1 MTMVPSSIGPEEWQP
16 LALCRRYV
24 VVHFNLP
31 PVQAENDA
39 GLVLP
44 SLMWAVATH
53 ADGHHALLGAW
64 SVPRDGGI
72 AWPEVLAELWSRG
85 AERIEWA
92 VLPGDAPTAATAD
105 AELTKVVHW
114 HDASAPVPVL
124 PPRTKRLLAKS
135 DDVAQRLHAAML
147 RAARRQGGRFDS
159 AEAAFASLQRQ
170 WRRLERRLDAEHA
183 VRAAR
188 RSPGTAAASA
198 APGR

>member
-1 MTMVPSSIGPEEWQP
+1 MIKVHSSIGPEEWQP

-24 VVHFNLP
+24 VVHFKLP
-31 PVQAENDA
+31 PAQAEKDA
-39 GLVLP
+39 DLVLA

-64 SVPRDGGI
+64 SVPGGSDI
-72 AWPEVLAELWSRG
+72 AWPEILSELWTRG

-92 VLPGDAPTAATAD
+92 VVPGGAPPAAIAD
-105 AELTKVVHW
+105 AEVTKVVHW
-114 HDASAPVPVL
+114 RDASAPEPVL
-124 PPRTKRLLAKS
+124 PPRTKRLLDKS

-183 VRAAR
+183 ARASR
-188 RSPGTAAASA
+188 RSGGTAAASA

>member
-1 MTMVPSSIGPEEWQP
+1 
-16 LALCRRYV
+16 
-24 VVHFNLP
+24 
-31 PVQAENDA
+31 
-39 GLVLP
+39 
-44 SLMWAVATH
+44 MWAVATH

-64 SVPRDGGI
+64 HVARDRNI
-72 AWPEVLAELWSRG
+72 AWPEVLAELWERG

-92 VLPGDAPTAATAD
+92 VVPGGKAPVAIAGSEITR
-105 AELTKVVHW
+105 VVHW
-114 HDASAPVPVL
+114 HDASAPLPVL

-170 WRRLERRLDAEHA
+170 WRRLERRLDAGHA
-183 VRAAR
+183 ARAAR
-188 RSPGTAAASA
+188 RSAGTAAASA

>member
-1 MTMVPSSIGPEEWQP
+1 M
-16 LALCRRYV
+16 
-24 VVHFNLP
+24 
-31 PVQAENDA
+31 
-39 GLVLP
+39 
-44 SLMWAVATH
+44 
-53 ADGHHALLGAW
+53 
-64 SVPRDGGI
+64 
-72 AWPEVLAELWSRG
+72 LAELWTRG

-92 VLPGDAPTAATAD
+92 VVPGGAPPAATAD

-114 HDASAPVPVL
+114 HDASTPVPVL

-159 AEAAFASLQRQ
+159 AESAFASLQRH

-183 VRAAR
+183 ARTAR
-188 RSPGTAAASA
+188 RPAGTAAASA